1 MSFKKSVLGLAFV
14 GTLAASSAFAQINN
28 TGQITVQGVVPG
40 AWEITVYDINSG
52 YDFDLSQISTTAVT
66 ARVGTIHI
74 YCNDDNVAGHLIIE
88 SANGGRLINSSSG
101 PGIAAENQQ
110 YTFDLSENILATN
123 NGVFVNTTTSTLIPL
138 TTANTIA
145 NDHDLV
151 VPATVDFDAAFGFGI
166 VEVLYDVNITIPAD
180 QKPQASGVYTDTITF
195 TIMDDG

>member
-1 MSFKKSVLGLAFV
+1 MNFKKSVLGLAFV

-52 YDFDLSQISTTAVT
+52 YDFDLSQISTSAVT

-74 YCNDDNVAGHLIIE
+74 YCNDDATAGHLIIE

-110 YTFDLSENILATN
+110 YTFDLSENGLVT
-123 NGVFVNTTTSTLIPL
+123 NGVSVNATTSTLNPVSAAQ
-138 TTANTIA
+138 TTA

-151 VPATVDFDAAFGFGI
+151 VPATVDFDAGTSGI
-166 VEVLYDVNITIPAD
+166 VEALYDVNITIPAD
-180 QKPQASGVYTDTITF
+180 QKPQASGVYSDTITF

>member
-1 MSFKKSVLGLAFV
+1 MNFKKSVLGLAFV

-52 YDFDLSQISTTAVT
+52 YDFDLTSNTAALT

-74 YCNDDNVAGHLIIE
+74 YCNDDAVAGHLIVE
-88 SANGGRLINSSSG
+88 SVNGGRLINGSAG

-110 YTFDLSENILATN
+110 YTFDLSENTLVTN
-123 NGVFVNTTTSTLIPL
+123 GLTIGAGSTLTPVSAL
-138 TTANTIA
+138 NTAA

-151 VPATVDFDAAFGFGI
+151 VPATIDFSAGTGAI
-166 VEVLYDVNITIPAD
+166 VEALYDVNITIPAD
-180 QKPQASGVYTDTITF
+180 QKPQASGVYSDTITF

>member
-74 YCNDDNVAGHLIIE
+74 YCNDDSVAGHLIIE

-110 YTFDLSENILATN
+110 YTFDLSTN
-123 NGVFVNTTTSTLIPL
+123 NLVTSSVSVNSTTSTLVPL
-138 TTANTIA
+138 DATNTTA

-151 VPATVDFDAAFGFGI
+151 VPATVDFQAAATG
-166 VEVLYDVNITIPAD
+166 VATEALYDVNITIPPD
-180 QKPQASGVYTDTITF
+180 QKPQASGVYSDTITF